1 MYGRLGLGIRVNSAM
16 VITLM
21 GWCLEVLAGV
31 KVAKVAAGGSH
42 TVICTAEGRVHVL
55 SLNWAWE
62 IRSTR
67 PR

>member
-1 MYGRLGLGIRVNSAM
+1 M
-16 VITLM
+16 ITLM